1 MPSGP
6 LLILI
11 LKVAV
16 TAVTLLLVSSLFAL
30 ARGDYR
36 LHGRLNL
43 IFFVLTV
50 SAVLGFETLVSP
62 YGFAV
67 DVKSHMNEAE
77 LLALKIHLYFA
88 GPLPVVMG
96 VMLYT
101 GLRHHRRVHLGLS
114 VLFAILWIGTFVTGV
129 FFLPHQAR
137 S

>member
-50 SAVLGFETLVSP
+50 SAVLGFETLLQL
-62 YGFAV
+62 GA
-67 DVKSHMNEAE
+67 DVKAHMTEAE
-77 LLALKIHLYFA
+77 LLALKIHLCFA

>member
-6 LLILI
+6 FIILI

-16 TAVTLLLVSSLFAL
+16 TSVTLLLVSSLFAL

-50 SAVLGFETLVSP
+50 SAVLGFETLLQL
-62 YGFAV
+62 GA
-67 DVKSHMNEAE
+67 DVKAHMTEAE
-77 LLALKIHLYFA
+77 LLALKIHLCFA

-101 GLRHHRRVHLGLS
+101 GLRHHRRVHIGLS
-114 VLFAILWIGTFVTGV
+114 ILFSLLWIGTFVTGV
-129 FFLPHQAR
+129 FFLPHQGR
-137 S
+137 Y